1 MVNPYTKEGMEL
13 LCILRYASVN
23 AHVVNGQR
31 LKFNAINGQSPEIS
45 MVNTQM
51 LKMAGQSHEYR
62 VKGSD
67 TLFHDVCC
75 DKPQGVCCA
84 IAQSVHNSLKTYNFQ
99 LCYNTISQ

>member
-13 LCILRYASVN
+13 LCILPYASVN

-45 MVNTQM
+45 VVNSQT
-51 LKMAGQSHEYR
+51 LKMAGQSHDYR
-62 VKGSD
+62 VNGSD

-75 DKPQGVCCA
+75 DKPQGVVTPIHA
-84 IAQSVHNSLKTYNFQ
+84 ILRGATRVTNCDGLNSAVT
-99 LCYNTISQ
+99 S

>member
-13 LCILRYASVN
+13 LCILGYASVN

-45 MVNTQM
+45 MVNSQT

-62 VKGSD
+62 VNGSD

-75 DKPQGVCCA
+75 QGVVTPIHA
-84 IAQSVHNSLKTYNFQ
+84 ILRGATRVTNCDDLNSAVT
-99 LCYNTISQ
+99 S